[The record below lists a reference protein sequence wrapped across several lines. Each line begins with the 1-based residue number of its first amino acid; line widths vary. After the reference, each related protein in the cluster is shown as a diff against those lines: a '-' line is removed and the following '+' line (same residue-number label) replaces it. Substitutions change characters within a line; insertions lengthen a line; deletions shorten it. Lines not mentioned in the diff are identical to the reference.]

1 MDLLDDEDVD
11 SYLEDLHEIQEV
23 VMKIEFGSDQIKL
36 FNRIIK
42 GLVSLRSKEFRILHI
57 YWSFDSVSN

>member
-1 MDLLDDEDVD
+1 MDLLDDEDVNN
-11 SYLEDLHEIQEV
+11 YLEDLDEIQEV

-42 GLVSLRSKEFRILHI
+42 GLVSL
-57 YWSFDSVSN
+57 

>member
-11 SYLEDLHEIQEV
+11 NYLEDLHGIQEA

-42 GLVSLRSKEFRILHI
+42 DLVSLRSKEFRILHI
-57 YWSFDSVSN
+57 YGSFDSVTN